1 MKKIVSL
8 ILLLSI
14 TIFSLSSCLFYNN
27 LSHITDTW
35 TTEKDENVAIAS
47 QVNNKILMNGTWY
60 DPNVAYEKRYG
71 YETFIYSK
79 YDSICIKDYVLYGI
93 FDTINEW
100 ELCQINLETN
110 ELNVLYTKR
119 FSEKSKGKLVAYTDK
134 EIIYINDNAGT
145 VTYDIKQ
152 QSLQELPN
160 QDFVAPDII
169 GNLDP
174 IAPNQNYKCEYDEQ
188 RKLIITKISDLDV
201 DNDTRKIT
209 FDYVADRHVYFDQI
223 RNDSTKRIK
232 IPNWT
237 YSPEDLFGSDVQI
250 FDNEIY
256 LSMNVSDYDGDKV
269 NVIFHYNYE
278 TEVFRCLHYE
288 FTSDYGLCK
297 VVPVY

>member
-1 MKKIVSL
+1 MKKTISI

-14 TIFSLSSCLFYNN
+14 TIFSLSSCVFYNN

-60 DPNVAYEKRYG
+60 NPNIAYEKYYG
-71 YETFIYSK
+71 YKMVVRYE
-79 YDSICIKDYVLYGI
+79 YDVICIKDYMLYGI
-93 FDTINEW
+93 CQTSGTWD
-100 ELCQINLETN
+100 LYQINLETN
-110 ELNVLYTKR
+110 VLDVLYTTSFLKKPNG
-119 FSEKSKGKLVAYTDK
+119 ELMAYTNNGK
-134 EIIYINDNAGT
+134 IYINNSVRT

-174 IAPNQNYKCEYDEQ
+174 IAPNQDYNCEYDEQ
-188 RKLIITKISDLDV
+188 GILTITKV
-201 DNDTRKIT
+201 ADNAIRKIT

-237 YSPEDLFGSDVQI
+237 YSSEDLFGSDVQI

>member
-1 MKKIVSL
+1 MKKTISI

-14 TIFSLSSCLFYNN
+14 TIFSLSSCVFYNN

-174 IAPNQNYKCEYDEQ
+174 IAPNQDYNCEYDEQ
-188 RKLIITKISDLDV
+188 GILTITKV
-201 DNDTRKIT
+201 ADNAIRKIT
-209 FDYVADRHVYFDQI
+209 FDYIADRHEQFNQI
-223 RNDSTKRIK
+223 RDNASRIIK
-232 IPNWT
+232 IPEVT
-237 YSPEDLFGSDVQI
+237 YLPDDLFAADAQI
-250 FDNEIY
+250 LDNKIY
-256 LSMNVSDYDGDKV
+256 LSTNVSDFDGDYV
-269 NVIFHYNYE
+269 NVIFRYDYE
-278 TEVFRCLHYE
+278 TDTFCCLHYE
-288 FTSDYGLCK
+288 FTSDYGVSK